1 MGYTV
6 RQPDITVEASVASL
20 DQLPLYGARG
30 WVLVVDAAGVPVESS
45 DTSPVAHLPPQPV
58 TDTDTDT
65 GDEVEVTEVA
75 ELEVEVDEVEDPPV
89 AEKPK
94 PAARK
99 GAATPTPG
107 TPSPDSPSSEED

>member
-6 RQPDITVEASVASL
+6 RHPDITVDASVASL
-20 DQLPLYGARG
+20 DQLPLYEARG

-75 ELEVEVDEVEDPPV
+75 DVEVDEVEDPPV